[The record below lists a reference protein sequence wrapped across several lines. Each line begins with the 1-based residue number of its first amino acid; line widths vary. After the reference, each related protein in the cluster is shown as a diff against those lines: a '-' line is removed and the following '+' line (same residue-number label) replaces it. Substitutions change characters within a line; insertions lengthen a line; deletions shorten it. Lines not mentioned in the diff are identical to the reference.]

1 MIRILC
7 SLLLI
12 SCLTKSVAQSNN
24 PVVFSPQQFIEQV
37 RQFHPVAK
45 QAKIVVQKADAELL
59 AAKGLFDPTAQLNA
73 ERKTFDGKNYFFY
86 TNPEVKLP
94 TWIGAD
100 FKAGLENNGGQ
111 FLNPEVTRSQS
122 SYLGFEMPL
131 ARGLV
136 MDKRRAAVEQ
146 ARLFRS
152 QSDQERLGIINDLL
166 FDSYITY
173 WEWAGAYQLYSIYS
187 RFLEISR
194 DRLRFVRIAFFNGD
208 RSVMDTVEAL
218 TQVQNFEMLQA
229 NALMRFNNTRLELSN
244 FLWEERDSAYIIP
257 TNYVPDTTQFVMYQ
271 LADQL
276 DNYVSR
282 ANQENPF
289 LRMYDFKLDA
299 LEVERKLK
307 FQSLLPYFNVKYNLL
322 NQGYNVFRNFDAA
335 ALFTNNYKWGID
347 FKIPLFL
354 REGRGDYRKAKLKI
368 QETNLEVSNKRWQ
381 IENKVRFYYN
391 EMTLLEK
398 QLRITQQALNNYQ
411 ILLRNETLRFENGE
425 SSLFL
430 VNTRENKVMESM
442 EKLVELRI
450 KYYKSRYATEWAAGI
465 LR

>member
-1 MIRILC
+1 MVV
-7 SLLLI
+7 
-12 SCLTKSVAQSNN
+12 CLTKAIAQSNN
-24 PVVFSPQQFIEQV
+24 QVVFSPQQFIEQV
-37 RQFHPVAK
+37 RQYHPVAR
-45 QAKIVVQKADAELL
+45 QARIVVQKADAELL

-166 FDSYITY
+166 FDSYVTY

-244 FLWEERDSAYIIP
+244 FLWEERDSAFIIP

-276 DNYVSR
+276 ENYVSR

-307 FQSLLPYFNVKYNLL
+307 FQSLLPYLNVKYNLL

-354 REGRGDYRKAKLKI
+354 REGRGEYRKAKLKI

>member
-1 MIRILC
+1 MII
-7 SLLLI
+7 
-12 SCLTKSVAQSNN
+12 CLTKSIAQPNN
-24 PVVFSPQQFIEQV
+24 AVVFSPQQFIEQV
-37 RQFHPVAK
+37 RQYHPVAR
-45 QAKIVVQKADAELL
+45 QARIVVQKADAELL
-59 AAKGLFDPTAQLNA
+59 AARGLFDPTAQLNA

-100 FKAGLENNGGQ
+100 FKAGVENNGGQ

-166 FDSYITY
+166 FDSYVTY

-229 NALMRFNNTRLELSN
+229 NAQMRFNNTRLELSN
-244 FLWEERDSAYIIP
+244 FLWEERDSAFIIP

-307 FQSLLPYFNVKYNLL
+307 FQSLLPYLNVKYNLL

>member
-12 SCLTKSVAQSNN
+12 SCLTKSIAQSNN

-37 RQFHPVAK
+37 RQFHPIAK

-257 TNYVPDTTQFVMYQ
+257 TNYVPDTTQFVVYQ

>member
-1 MIRILC
+1 MVV
-7 SLLLI
+7 
-12 SCLTKSVAQSNN
+12 CLTKAIAQSNN
-24 PVVFSPQQFIEQV
+24 QVVFSPQQFIEQV
-37 RQFHPVAK
+37 RQYHPVAR
-45 QAKIVVQKADAELL
+45 QARIVVQKADAELL

-166 FDSYITY
+166 FDSYVTY

-244 FLWEERDSAYIIP
+244 FLWEERDSAFIIP

-307 FQSLLPYFNVKYNLL
+307 FQSLLPYLNVKYNLL

>member
-12 SCLTKSVAQSNN
+12 SCLTKSIAQSNN

>member
-1 MIRILC
+1 MII
-7 SLLLI
+7 
-12 SCLTKSVAQSNN
+12 CLTKSIAQPNN
-24 PVVFSPQQFIEQV
+24 AVVFSPQQFIEQV
-37 RQFHPVAK
+37 RQYHPVAR
-45 QAKIVVQKADAELL
+45 QARIVVQKADAELL

-166 FDSYITY
+166 FDSYVTY

-229 NALMRFNNTRLELSN
+229 NAQMRFNNTRLELSN
-244 FLWEERDSAYIIP
+244 FLWEERDSAFIIP

-307 FQSLLPYFNVKYNLL
+307 FQSLLPYLNVKYNLL

>member
-1 MIRILC
+1 MIRIIS
-7 SLLLI
+7 SLFLI
-12 SCLTKSVAQSNN
+12 ICLTKSIAQPNN
-24 PVVFSPQQFIEQV
+24 AVVFSPQQFIEQV
-37 RQFHPVAK
+37 RQYHPVAR
-45 QAKIVVQKADAELL
+45 QARIVVQKADAELL

-166 FDSYITY
+166 FDSYVTY

-229 NALMRFNNTRLELSN
+229 NAQMRFNNTRLELSN
-244 FLWEERDSAYIIP
+244 FLWEERDSAFIIP

-307 FQSLLPYFNVKYNLL
+307 FQSLLPYLNVKYNLL

>member
-1 MIRILC
+1 
-7 SLLLI
+7 
-12 SCLTKSVAQSNN
+12 LTKSIAQPNN
-24 PVVFSPQQFIEQV
+24 AVVFSPQQFIEQV
-37 RQFHPVAK
+37 RQYHPVAR
-45 QAKIVVQKADAELL
+45 QARIVVQKADAELL
-59 AAKGLFDPTAQLNA
+59 AARGLFDPTAQLNA

-100 FKAGLENNGGQ
+100 FKAGVENNGGQ

-166 FDSYITY
+166 FDSYVTY

-229 NALMRFNNTRLELSN
+229 NAQMRFNNTRLELSN
-244 FLWEERDSAYIIP
+244 FLWEERDSAFIIP

-307 FQSLLPYFNVKYNLL
+307 FQSLLPYLNVKYNLL

>member
-1 MIRILC
+1 MIRIVC
-7 SLLLI
+7 SLLLMV
-12 SCLTKSVAQSNN
+12 CLAKSSAQSNS
-24 PVVFSPQQFIEQV
+24 PVVFSPQEFIEQV
-37 RQFHPVAK
+37 RQYHPVAR

-59 AAKGLFDPTAQLNA
+59 SAKGLFDPTAQLNA

-122 SYLGFEMPL
+122 SYLGVEMPL

-166 FDSYITY
+166 FDSYVTY

-187 RFLEISR
+187 RFLAISR

-218 TQVQNFEMLQA
+218 TQVQSFEMLQA

-244 FLWEERDSAYIIP
+244 FLWEERDSAFIIP
-257 TNYVPDTTQFVMYQ
+257 THYVPDTTQFVMYQ
-271 LADQL
+271 LTDEL
-276 DNYVSR
+276 DTYVSR

-307 FQSLLPYFNVKYNLL
+307 FQSLLPYLNVKYNLL

-335 ALFTNNYKWGID
+335 ALFTNNYKWGVD

-398 QLRITQQALNNYQ
+398 QMRITQQALNNYQ
-411 ILLRNETLRFENGE
+411 ILLRNEVLRFENGE

>member
-122 SYLGFEMPL
+122 SYLGIEMPL

>member
-1 MIRILC
+1 
-7 SLLLI
+7 
-12 SCLTKSVAQSNN
+12 
-24 PVVFSPQQFIEQV
+24 VFSPQQFIEQV

>member
-1 MIRILC
+1 MII
-7 SLLLI
+7 
-12 SCLTKSVAQSNN
+12 CLTKSIAQPNN
-24 PVVFSPQQFIEQV
+24 AVVFSPQQFIEQV
-37 RQFHPVAK
+37 RQYHPVAR
-45 QAKIVVQKADAELL
+45 QARIVVQKADAELL
-59 AAKGLFDPTAQLNA
+59 AARGLFDPTAQLNA

-166 FDSYITY
+166 FDSYVTY

-229 NALMRFNNTRLELSN
+229 NAQMRFNNTRLELSN
-244 FLWEERDSAYIIP
+244 FLWEERDSAFIIP

-307 FQSLLPYFNVKYNLL
+307 FQSLLPYLNVKYNLL

-354 REGRGDYRKAKLKI
+354 REGRGEYRKAKLKI

>member
-12 SCLTKSVAQSNN
+12 SCLTKSIAQSNN

-122 SYLGFEMPL
+122 SYLGIEMPL

>member
-1 MIRILC
+1 MVV
-7 SLLLI
+7 
-12 SCLTKSVAQSNN
+12 CLTKAIAQSNN
-24 PVVFSPQQFIEQV
+24 QVVFSPQQFIEQV
-37 RQFHPVAK
+37 RQYHPVAR
-45 QAKIVVQKADAELL
+45 QARIVVQKADAELL

-166 FDSYITY
+166 FDSYVTY

-229 NALMRFNNTRLELSN
+229 NAQMRFNNTRLELSN
-244 FLWEERDSAYIIP
+244 FLWEERDSAFIIP

-307 FQSLLPYFNVKYNLL
+307 FQSLLPYLNVKYNLL

>member
-1 MIRILC
+1 
-7 SLLLI
+7 
-12 SCLTKSVAQSNN
+12 LTKSIAQPNN
-24 PVVFSPQQFIEQV
+24 AVVFSPQQFIEQV
-37 RQFHPVAK
+37 RQYHPVAR
-45 QAKIVVQKADAELL
+45 QARIVVQKADAELL

-166 FDSYITY
+166 FDSYVTY

-229 NALMRFNNTRLELSN
+229 NAQMRFNNTRLELSN
-244 FLWEERDSAYIIP
+244 FLWEERDSAFIIP

-307 FQSLLPYFNVKYNLL
+307 FQSLLPYLNVKYNLL